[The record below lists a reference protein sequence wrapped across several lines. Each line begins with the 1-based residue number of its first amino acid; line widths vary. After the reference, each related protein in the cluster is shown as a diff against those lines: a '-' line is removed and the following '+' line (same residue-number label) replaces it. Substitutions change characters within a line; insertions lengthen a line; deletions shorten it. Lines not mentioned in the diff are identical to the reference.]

1 MKEIIVINAHR
12 SGYGI
17 DQIEHTMTVGELI
30 EALQDFDEETPVYIG
45 NDRQTN
51 GSYYTFGGIN
61 YPDIDTMDVED
72 DDE

>member
-1 MKEIIVINAHR
+1 MKEIIVINANR

-45 NDRQTN
+45 NDRWTN